1 MNAER
6 DSLHA
11 GPKSLRAGGPR
22 LSEPSPQGKLKRV
35 DLTGR
40 ERHLR
45 GAMQAMA
52 HVAQRFAR
60 SARRTLPFL
69 VKRKARIVPDAVA
82 IVDLGADRIVE
93 QGPIYEII
101 LGTPGGPAWGLMTL
115 NTDAIGVVLEGVLGG
130 GDSGGASGLGA
141 DLTLAQTALVGR
153 VTRALADDF
162 AEAVRAEVGIALTV
176 EVQHSVARG
185 DEREASFPDGLSV
198 DCSFEGIAGGAR
210 IAIAIGAEALESAA
224 RENEPPTTPVG
235 DPRMAEALCEVPVEV
250 ICELGSVRLG
260 LRRVLSLQPGQ
271 VLRLDTAVDDPV
283 TVRIAGVKK
292 FVGVPVISRGQLS
305 VEVRGRHE
313 D

>member
-11 GPKSLRAGGPR
+11 APKSLRAGAPR
-22 LSEPSPQGKLKRV
+22 EPGAQAKLKRV

-40 ERHLR
+40 ERQLR

-69 VKRKARIVPDAVA
+69 VKRKARLVPDSVS
-82 IVDLGADRIVE
+82 IVDLGADRLVE
-93 QGPIYEII
+93 QGPIYEVI

-130 GDSGGASGLGA
+130 GDSSGASGLGA
-141 DLTLAQTALVGR
+141 DLTLAQAALVGR
-153 VTRALADDF
+153 VTRALAEGF
-162 AEAVRAEVGIALTV
+162 AEAVRAEVGIELTI
-176 EVQHSVARG
+176 EVQHSIARG
-185 DEREASFPDGLSV
+185 DEREASFADGLSV
-198 DCSFEGIAGGAR
+198 DCLFDGIAGGAR

-224 RENEPPTTPVG
+224 RENEPPTAQAG
-235 DPRMAEALCEVPVEV
+235 DPRMAEAVCEVPVEV

-260 LRRVLSLQPGQ
+260 LRRVLSLQVGQ

-283 TVRIAGVKK
+283 SVRIGGVKK
-292 FVGVPVISRGQLS
+292 FVAVPVISRGQLA

>member
-6 DSLHA
+6 DSLQA
-11 GPKSLRAGGPR
+11 GPKSLRAGAPR
-22 LSEPSPQGKLKRV
+22 LNEPAGKLKRV

-69 VKRKARIVPDAVA
+69 VKRKARIVPEAVA

-93 QGPIYEII
+93 HGPIYEVI

-130 GDSGGASGLGA
+130 GDSGGASGLGP

-153 VTRALADDF
+153 ITKALAEDF
-162 AEAVRAEVGIALTV
+162 AEAVRAEVGIALTI
-176 EVQHSVARG
+176 ELQHSQLFRWFERRLRIRGHRRLVAHRH
-185 DEREASFPDGLSV
+185 RHRRR
-198 DCSFEGIAGGAR
+198 GAR
-210 IAIAIGAEALESAA
+210 IRG
-224 RENEPPTTPVG
+224 
-235 DPRMAEALCEVPVEV
+235 
-250 ICELGSVRLG
+250 
-260 LRRVLSLQPGQ
+260 PGQ
-271 VLRLDTAVDDPV
+271 
-283 TVRIAGVKK
+283 
-292 FVGVPVISRGQLS
+292 
-305 VEVRGRHE
+305 
-313 D
+313 

>member
-11 GPKSLRAGGPR
+11 GAKSLRAAPR
-22 LSEPSPQGKLKRV
+22 LSDPVPGGKHKRV

-69 VKRKARIVPDAVA
+69 VKRKARIVPEAVA
-82 IVDLGADRIVE
+82 IVDLGADQIVQ
-93 QGPIYEII
+93 QGPIYEVI

-130 GDSGGASGLGA
+130 GDSGGASGLGN
-141 DLTLAQTALVGR
+141 DLTLAQSALVGR
-153 VTRALADDF
+153 ITRALADDF
-162 AEAVRAEVGIALTV
+162 AEAVRAEVGIGLLV

-185 DEREASFPDGLSV
+185 DEREANFSDGLSV
-198 DCSFEGIAGGAR
+198 DCAFDGIAGAAR
-210 IAIAIGAEALESAA
+210 ITIAIGAEALESAA
-224 RENEPPTTPVG
+224 RENDPTPTQAG
-235 DPRMAEALCEVPVEV
+235 DPRMAEAIAEVAVELV
-250 ICELGSVRLG
+250 AQLGTVRLG

-283 TVRIAGVKK
+283 SVRVAGVTK
-292 FVGVPVISRGQLS
+292 FVGVPVISRGQLA
-305 VEVRGRHE
+305 VEIRGRHE

>member
-6 DSLHA
+6 DSLPA
-11 GPKSLRAGGPR
+11 GPRSLRAGAAR
-22 LSEPSPQGKLKRV
+22 IHDANQQAKLKRV

-82 IVDLGADRIVE
+82 IVDLGADLVVE

-101 LGTPGGPAWGLMTL
+101 LGSPDGPAWGLMTL

-153 VTRALADDF
+153 VTKALAEDF
-162 AEAVRAEVGIALTV
+162 AEAVRAEVGIALV
-176 EVQHSVARG
+176 IEVHHSVAKG
-185 DEREASFPDGLSV
+185 DEREANFSDGLSV
-198 DCSFEGIAGGAR
+198 DCAFEGIAGAAR
-210 IAIAIGAEALESAA
+210 ISIAIGAEALESAA
-224 RENEPPTTPVG
+224 RDNEPPTAQPG
-235 DPRMAEALCEVPVEV
+235 DPRMAEALSEVPVEL
-250 ICELGSVRLG
+250 ICELGSVQLG
-260 LRRVLSLQPGQ
+260 LRRVLSLQTGQ

-283 TVRIAGVKK
+283 TVRIGGVKK
-292 FVGVPVISRGQLS
+292 FVGVPVISRGQLA

>member
-11 GPKSLRAGGPR
+11 GPKSLRAAPR
-22 LSEPSPQGKLKRV
+22 LSDPVQHGKLKRV

-69 VKRKARIVPDAVA
+69 VKRKARVVPEAVA
-82 IVDLGADRIVE
+82 IVDLGADRFVE
-93 QGPIYEII
+93 NGPIYEVI

-141 DLTLAQTALVGR
+141 DLTLAQSALVGR

-162 AEAVRAEVGIALTV
+162 AEAVKAEVGIGLLV

-185 DEREASFPDGLSV
+185 DEREANFPDGLSV
-198 DCSFEGIAGGAR
+198 DCVFDGVAGGAR
-210 IAIAIGAEALESAA
+210 ITIAIGAEALESAA
-224 RENEPPTTPVG
+224 RENDPPTTQAG
-235 DPRMAEALCEVPVEV
+235 DPRMAEAISEVPVEIV
-250 ICELGSVRLG
+250 AQLGSVRLG

-283 TVRIAGVKK
+283 SVRVAGVTK
-292 FVGVPVISRGQLS
+292 FVGVPVISRGQLA
-305 VEVRGRHE
+305 VEIRGRHE

>member
-6 DSLHA
+6 DSVPA
-11 GPKSLRAGGPR
+11 RNNSLRAGASR
-22 LSEPSPQGKLKRV
+22 LSEPNPQGKLKRV

-45 GAMQAMA
+45 GAMMAMS

-69 VKRKARIVPDAVA
+69 VKRKARLVPEAVA
-82 IVDLGADRIVE
+82 IVDLGAERIVE

-130 GDSGGASGLGA
+130 GDSGGASGLGP

-162 AEAVRAEVGIALTV
+162 AEAVRAEVGIALTI
-176 EVQHSVARG
+176 EISHSVARG
-185 DEREASFPDGLSV
+185 DEREANFPDGLSV
-198 DCSFEGIAGGAR
+198 DCAFDGMAGAAR
-210 IAIAIGAEALESAA
+210 ISIAIGAEALESAA
-224 RENEPPTTPVG
+224 RENEPVATPSG
-235 DPRMAEALCEVPVEV
+235 DPRMAEALAEVPVEI
-250 ICELGSVRLG
+250 ICELGSVQLG

-292 FVGVPVISRGQLS
+292 FVAIPVISRGQLA